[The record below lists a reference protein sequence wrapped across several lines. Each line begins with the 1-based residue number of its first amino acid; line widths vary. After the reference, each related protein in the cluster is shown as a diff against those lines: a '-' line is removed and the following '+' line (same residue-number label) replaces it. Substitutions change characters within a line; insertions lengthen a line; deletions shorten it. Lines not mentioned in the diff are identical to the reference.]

1 MNFSRF
7 QYRLL
12 FYTST
17 LFFTLSSGLAKA
29 DLISDKQ
36 AFVTAFQ
43 TVFQQRGTFFDSL
56 KGAKVGWDNKAIVV
70 LPAATNCIIKS
81 GEYVAEYD
89 FKVDK
94 QAALAFREELKELL
108 GLYAAQVNAFVAFKS
123 QYGGKMHLI
132 YFSDSSLFS
141 TEESFIDLREEEPSS
156 DYYFEKPPTKYKVQL
171 TVRPKIEYAYYSN
184 NGAYF
189 KDPGVSAYVQQIAF
203 GQDTALLG
211 IRTNKRTKGDETTY
225 QSKIGL
231 EGFST
236 SISYVQLS
244 EDYLVTV
251 DARKR
256 FKMDQKSFLKEAE
269 LMTLKLNTA
278 MPKDYCYAVNNAY
291 HFVQFKS
298 VPFRT
303 TVFNQPTIR
312 IYYSAV
318 EGKTNEFELL
328 LRIERKFS
336 QIKP

>member
-1 MNFSRF
+1 MGFSRF
-7 QYRLL
+7 QYKLL

-17 LFFTLSSGLAKA
+17 LLFTLSSGIAKA
-29 DLISDKQ
+29 DLILDKQ
-36 AFVTAFQ
+36 AFVRAFQ

-56 KGAKVGWDNKAIVV
+56 KCAKEGWDNKALVA
-70 LPAATNCIIKS
+70 LPAATSCIIKN

-89 FKVDK
+89 FKLDK
-94 QAALAFREELKELL
+94 QGALAFREELKELL
-108 GLYAAQVNAFVAFKS
+108 GLYAAQVNAFVAFTS

-141 TEESFIDLREEEPSS
+141 TEESFIKLMEEEPSS
-156 DYYFEKPPTKYKVQL
+156 DYFEKPPTKYKVQL
-171 TVRPKIEYAYYSN
+171 TLRPKIEYAYYSN

-189 KDPGVSAYVQQIAF
+189 NDPSVSNYLQQIAF
-203 GQDTALLG
+203 GQDTAMLG
-211 IRTNKRTKGDETTY
+211 IRTNKRTQGDETTY
-225 QSKIGL
+225 QSKLSI

-236 SISYVQLS
+236 TISYVQLS
-244 EDYLVTV
+244 DEYLVTI
-251 DARKR
+251 DAKKI
-256 FKMDQKSFLKEAE
+256 FKTDQKSFLKEAE

-303 TVFNQPTIR
+303 SVSNQPTIR

-318 EGKTNEFELL
+318 EGKANEFTLL
-328 LRIERKFS
+328 LRIERNFS